1 MPEPYRPS
9 PRIRVPARC
18 LHVGADRMTRA
29 AAVFKAGR
37 ATVAKI
43 IFRLSIPM
51 APSNR
56 KSGNRC
62 DWCP

>member
-9 PRIRVPARC
+9 PRIHVPARC

-37 ATVAKI
+37 ATFAKI

-51 APSNR
+51 AQSNR

-62 DWCP
+62 DWRP